1 MVKNQVVHTS
11 KPKSRPEFSKCV
23 VMSMMAISCGW
34 VSLSFVLSW
43 FGKETLEGL
52 TETIVTTLL
61 ASIVG
66 YFAKAFF
73 EKNSRNKYGLD
84 ADGNPLAGKEATPE
98 KEEQNSTNEV

>member
-1 MVKNQVVHTS
+1 MPQEKRS
-11 KPKSRPEFSKCV
+11 PEFSKCV
-23 VMSMMAISCGW
+23 VVAMLVISCGW
-34 VSLSFVLSW
+34 ISLSFILAW
-43 FGKETLEGL
+43 FGKDTLEGL

-84 ADGNPLAGKEATPE
+84 ADGNPLAGKETTQEE
-98 KEEQNSTNEV
+98 KEQINSNEV

>member
-1 MVKNQVVHTS
+1 MRPQEIHTK
-11 KPKSRPEFSKCV
+11 KPKRRVEFSKRV
-23 VMSMMAISCGW
+23 VVAMMVISCGW

-66 YFAKAFF
+66 YFAKSFF

-84 ADGNPLAGKEATPE
+84 VDGNPLTQNTQEKKE
-98 KEEQNSTNEV
+98 

>member
-1 MVKNQVVHTS
+1 MKDLHMQ
-11 KPKSRPEFSKCV
+11 KRRIEFSKRV
-23 VMSMMAISCGW
+23 VITMMVISCCW

-52 TETIVTTLL
+52 TQTIVTTLL

-66 YFAKAFF
+66 YFAKSFF

-84 ADGNPLAGKEATPE
+84 ADGNPLTQNISENEKKE
-98 KEEQNSTNEV
+98 